1 MNYAVNEG
9 DGKVDTIVTRS
20 GDASAAATVSFATS
34 DAAGAQNCNVK
45 TGIASS
51 RCDYEARFAIVKFA
65 PGETSKT
72 ISILMIDDS
81 YLEGP
86 ETFQVNLSNPSGAIL
101 GPLSAATITITDNDI
116 ADGINPIDTARFFVR
131 LHYLDFLNREPDQ
144 SGWDFW
150 TNNITN
156 CAPQPSCTDIQRIN
170 TSAAYFLS
178 IEFQQTGYL
187 VERTYKAAFG
197 DASGASTFGGAHQLS
212 VPILRLNEFLLDT
225 QQIGQ
230 GVVVGQAGWETVL
243 ENNKQAYTLDFVQR
257 ARFSIAF
264 PTTMTPTQF
273 VNQLFTNAGV
283 TPSNADRN
291 AAIAEFGP
299 ATNTSDVMARSRA
312 LRDVAE
318 NSILNQQEFNRA
330 FVLMQYFGYLRRNAN
345 DAPDSD
351 YSGYEFWLTKLN
363 AFNGNY
369 INAEMV
375 KAFISSTEYRQRFG
389 P

>member
-45 TGIASS
+45 TGVASS
-51 RCDYEARFAIVKFA
+51 RCDYEARFATVKFA

-72 ISILMIDDS
+72 ISILIIDDS

-86 ETFQVNLSNPSGAIL
+86 ETFQVNLSNASGAIL
-101 GPLSAATITITDNDI
+101 GAQSTATITITDNDI
-116 ADGINPIDTARFFVR
+116 ADGLNPIDTARFFVR

-156 CAPQPSCTDIQRIN
+156 CVPQPSCTDIQRIN

-197 DASGASTFGGAHQLS
+197 DALGASTFGGAHQLS
-212 VPILRLNEFLLDT
+212 VPILRLDEFLLDT

-230 GVVVGQAGWETVL
+230 GVVVGQAGWEIVL
-243 ENNKQAYTLDFVQR
+243 ENNKQAYTLDFVQHS
-257 ARFSIAF
+257 RFLIAF
-264 PTTMTPTQF
+264 PNTMTPTQF

-283 TPSNADRN
+283 APSNADRN
-291 AAIAEFGP
+291 AAIAEFGS
-299 ATNTSDVMARSRA
+299 ATNTSDVAARSRA

-345 DAPDSD
+345 DAPDLD

-375 KAFISSTEYRQRFG
+375 KAFITSGEYRQRFG
-389 P
+389 M

>member
-1 MNYAVNEG
+1 MRRPPAGCPPN
-9 DGKVDTIVTRS
+9 TRP
-20 GDASAAATVSFATS
+20 A
-34 DAAGAQNCNVK
+34 
-45 TGIASS
+45 
-51 RCDYEARFAIVKFA
+51 
-65 PGETSKT
+65 
-72 ISILMIDDS
+72 
-81 YLEGP
+81 
-86 ETFQVNLSNPSGAIL
+86 
-101 GPLSAATITITDNDI
+101 PLSAAPRGSRRFACRPSTYPIPRRPPFGALLGAQSTATITITDNDI
-116 ADGINPIDTARFFVR
+116 ADGLNPIDTARFFVR

-197 DASGASTFGGAHQLS
+197 DAPGASTFGGAHQLS

-264 PTTMTPTQF
+264 PTTMTPTQL

-299 ATNTSDVMARSRA
+299 ATNTSDVMAPNFAA
-312 LRDVAE
+312 LHNSNCRDAKSLSQE
-318 NSILNQQEFNRA
+318 LFGAAHHLSGLRGKAKTKHPINQ
-330 FVLMQYFGYLRRNAN
+330 
-345 DAPDSD
+345 
-351 YSGYEFWLTKLN
+351 
-363 AFNGNY
+363 
-369 INAEMV
+369 
-375 KAFISSTEYRQRFG
+375 
-389 P
+389 